1 MDSQT
6 PNPPNPNSKQY
17 QDTVQTYYNAL
28 MMANYTEEPV
38 DVLTFITN
46 PEYLGDVTGRGQDIF
61 PCWKRA
67 LVEMFSDNNK
77 LLIVLTGSIGTGKST
92 IALYALAYIQYRIM
106 ILKNPWKFFELA
118 DSGKMTISFFNLN
131 KSLGD
136 SRGYQKLQHF
146 LCKSPWFRRNAT
158 WISKDQ
164 TCMEFKLIK
173 YSLSS
178 PYGQGFGV
186 IGEDV
191 VAGLLDEVDTPI
203 PALKMKERVIEAYNS
218 TVIRFKGRFAPGG
231 YSLGKLFV
239 VSSKQDELSFIDTFI
254 TERKDSNEVLVFD
267 IPLWEA
273 KPKHNFSGVTFPI
286 AIGDAFNPSKI
297 IQENE
302 VETFVKN
309 GYRIVR
315 PPVEF
320 KKEFQVDLTRSLRD
334 IAGITAAGSRR
345 FKLFPSERPIIDCFD
360 PTKEDPSKM
369 GTINIGLKDEGDLI
383 WYLDLNKIRLDKS
396 VPRCIH
402 FDISISG
409 DASGVSMAGIKEWK
423 AVETL
428 NPDGT
433 YKKEIAPVIETDFIL
448 RIKARDGDRIPLH
461 KLRKLVLDLRTAG
474 YNIFRFS
481 ADLVLASEDTRQL
494 LQAAGIECEYISLD
508 RTNQA
513 YYDFVNLVHEKRWV
527 CHRRPR
533 LLFELKYL
541 EQIDGKIDH
550 PAKVTDLEFLSDGST
565 REVAMEGTKD
575 EADAAVGAVFQCL
588 KYNLRPMN
596 TQMMVDLLKKSSKSP
611 TLEEEI
617 GKALLKDPVSG
628 QEIIGTK
635 EAGNQVNKIADIF
648 RKIHR
653 K

>member
-1 MDSQT
+1 MDNQAQS
-6 PNPPNPNSKQY
+6 NNKKY

-28 MMANYTEEPV
+28 MVANYTEEPV
-38 DVLTFITN
+38 DILTFLCD
-46 PEYLGDVTGRGQDIF
+46 PEYLGAITGGGKDIF
-61 PCWKRA
+61 PCWKKA
-67 LVEMFSDNNK
+67 LAKMFSDNSK
-77 LLIVLTGSIGTGKST
+77 FLIVLTGSIGTGKST
-92 IALYALAYIQYRIM
+92 IALYALAYIQYRLM
-106 ILKNPWKFFELA
+106 ILKEPWKFFELA
-118 DSGKMTISFFNLN
+118 DAGQMTISFFNLN
-131 KSLGD
+131 RSLGD
-136 SRGYQKLQHF
+136 SRGYQKLMHF
-146 LCKSPWFRRNAT
+146 MCQSPWFRRNAA

-164 TCMEFKLIK
+164 TVMEFKLIK
-173 YSLSS
+173 YALAS
-178 PYGQGFGV
+178 PYGQGFGI

-191 VAGLLDEVDTPI
+191 VAGMLDEVDTPI
-203 PALKMKERVIEAYNS
+203 PAVKMKERVIEAYNS
-218 TVIRFKGRFAPGG
+218 TVIRFRTRFAPGN

-239 VSSKQDELSFIDTFI
+239 VSSKQDELSFIDTFV
-254 TERKDSNEVLVFD
+254 TERKDSPEVLIFD
-267 IPLWEA
+267 IPLWDA

-302 VETFVKN
+302 VEAFVKN

-315 PPVEF
+315 PPIEF
-320 KKEFQVDLTRSLRD
+320 KKEFQVDLVKSLRD
-334 IAGITAAGSRR
+334 IAGVTTAGARK
-345 FKLFPSERPIIDCFD
+345 FKLFPSEKPIIECFD
-360 PTKEDPSKM
+360 ETKEDPSKM

-383 WYLDLNKIRLDKS
+383 WYLDINKFRLDKS
-396 VPRCIH
+396 IPRCIH
-402 FDISISG
+402 FDISVSG
-409 DASGVSMAGIKEWK
+409 DASGISMAGIKEWK
-423 AVETL
+423 TIERL
-428 NPDGT
+428 SQDGT
-433 YKKEIAPVIETDFIL
+433 YKKDIAPVIETDFVL

-494 LQAAGIECEYISLD
+494 LQAAGIETEYISLD

-550 PAKVTDLEFLSDGST
+550 PAKVTDLEFLEDGST
-565 REVAMEGTKD
+565 REIAMEGTKD
-575 EADAAVGAVFQCL
+575 EADAVVGAVFQCL
-588 KYNLRPMN
+588 KYNMRPMN
-596 TQMMVDLLKKSSKSP
+596 MQLMTDLLKKSSKEP

-617 GKALLKDPVSG
+617 GKALLKDPSTG

-635 EAGNQVNKIADIF
+635 QEGNQVNKIADIF
-648 RKIHR
+648 RKIHNR
-653 K
+653 